1 MKHRKLFYYGT
12 GGLLFAMYW
21 AMFASFTNWWGGL
34 LIASGLSVLQYFTR
48 RVMENAIMIGKGS
61 DEQD

>member
-1 MKHRKLFYYGT
+1 MKHRKLFLYGT
-12 GGLLFAMYW
+12 SALIFAMYW

-34 LIASGLSVLQYFTR
+34 LIAAGLSALQYATQRAFK
-48 RVMENAIMIGKGS
+48 NAVVIEKAS